1 MYDDAKWEPMWERND
16 KANRDSKYRLM
27 WSKDDL
33 GEDETFDDL
42 DVLRASFRENCK
54 TRLKTY
60 KNDPKGYANVP
71 VIPESMYEKYV
82 AGSWYYY
89 DSCCWVNLEWAADYG
104 GLRPGAYFGDLNGY
118 AKLMGVKVDSA
129 QVVFGSNFIP
139 KLENEPGLI
148 GRIAGSQKGKTVG
161 PWKGENGVYV
171 FMVYD
176 VKTDG
181 RKPSKEELDQRFK
194 QQRGGGLYA
203 NPNAM
208 AYVLSRATKVK
219 RSLINFY

>member
-1 MYDDAKWEPMWERND
+1 MNIITTIIAVIVFFVI
-16 KANRDSKYRLM
+16 LI
-27 WSKDDL
+27 
-33 GEDETFDDL
+33 
-42 DVLRASFRENCK
+42 
-54 TRLKTY
+54 
-60 KNDPKGYANVP
+60 VP
-71 VIPESMYEKYV
+71 HE
-82 AGSWYYY
+82 
-89 DSCCWVNLEWAADYG
+89 
-104 GLRPGAYFGDLNGY
+104 FGHFIV

-171 FMVYD
+171 FTVYD

-208 AYVLSRATKVK
+208 SYVLSRATKVK